1 MNVFT
6 REIDLSNV
14 QNVVE
19 DFRRNGTLQRTLNF
33 ILEKDRIRVRYVER
47 IFRGKN
53 IWLCI
58 RDFTADRIL
67 TSVRIVVPDS

>member
-33 ILEKDRIRVRYVER
+33 ILEKDRIRVR
-47 IFRGKN
+47 
-53 IWLCI
+53 
-58 RDFTADRIL
+58 
-67 TSVRIVVPDS
+67 